1 MKRKLTPKTIEHLKA
16 EGRRRRE
23 VWDTTLPG
31 FGIRAYGTGR
41 KVWFVIARVKGRQRR
56 FTIGTYPVLAL
67 GEARTKARKILRD
80 VQMGLYDESPGPI
93 STTLGEAVAL
103 FVTLYAKPKNRGW
116 RETER
121 ILGKFALLYDR
132 PLDEIRRAEI
142 VRVLDTLVANGTP
155 YRVNRAL
162 SAIKK
167 LLNWALNRGMID
179 VNPIAGQRM
188 PTKECARDRV
198 LSDDELGRLICA
210 AKAGG
215 YPFGTI
221 YLMLLLTG
229 QRRGE
234 VSAMRWSEID
244 LQRRL
249 WTIPAARAK
258 NGHAHEVPLSSPVID
273 ILRQVPRF
281 LHSDFVFTTN
291 GQRSVSGFGRAKGRF
306 ERAVGSID
314 WRVHDLR
321 RTAASG
327 MARLGI
333 PPHVIEKVLNH
344 RTGVIS
350 GVAAVYNRYGYAEE
364 KRDALER
371 WAQWVL
377 RISVVQKP
385 SVEASTTVLAS

>member
-1 MKRKLTPKTIEHLKA
+1 MKRKLTPKTVEHLKA
-16 EGRRRRE
+16 EGRRRLE

-31 FGIRAYGTGR
+31 FGIRAYQTRR

-67 GEARTKARKILRD
+67 GDARIKAREILRD
-80 VQMGLYDESPGPI
+80 VQMGVYDESPAPA

-103 FVTLYAKPKNRGW
+103 FVSLYARPKNKGW

-121 ILGKFALLYDR
+121 ILGKFAPLYDR
-132 PLDEIRRAEI
+132 PLDQIKRAEI
-142 VRVLDTLVANGTP
+142 VRVLDALVANGTP
-155 YRVNRAL
+155 YRANRAL

-179 VNPIAGQRM
+179 INPLAGQSM

-198 LSDDELGRLICA
+198 LSDDEVERVVCA
-210 AKAGG
+210 ARNDG

-221 YLMLLLTG
+221 YLVLLLTG

-249 WTIPAARAK
+249 WTIPAARSK
-258 NGHAHEVPLSSPVID
+258 NGHAHEVPLSGAVIE
-273 ILRQVPRF
+273 ILQQAPRF
-281 LHSDFVFTTN
+281 LRSDYVFTTN
-291 GQRSVSGFGRAKGRF
+291 GQRHVSGFGRAKGRY
-306 ERAVGSID
+306 EHALGSKD

-377 RISVVQKP
+377 EMSVAR
-385 SVEASTTVLAS
+385 SVEAPASLRAG

>member
-1 MKRKLTPKTIEHLKA
+1 MKRKLTPKTVEHLKA
-16 EGRRRRE
+16 EGRRRLE
-23 VWDTTLPG
+23 VWDTVLPG
-31 FGIRAYGTGR
+31 FGIRIYQARR

-67 GEARTKARKILRD
+67 GDARTKARKVLRD
-80 VQMGLYDESPGPI
+80 VQMGIYDESPAPP
-93 STTLGEAVAL
+93 STTFGEAVAL
-103 FVTLYAKPKNRGW
+103 FVSLYAKPKNRGW

-121 ILGKFALLYDR
+121 LLGKFAPLYNR

-142 VRVLDTLVANGTP
+142 VRVLDMLIANGTP
-155 YRVNRAL
+155 YRANRAL

-188 PTKECARDRV
+188 PTKECARDRI
-198 LSDDELGRLICA
+198 LSDDEIERLIYA
-210 AKAGG
+210 AKADG
-215 YPFGTI
+215 YPFGAI
-221 YLMLLLTG
+221 YLVLLLTG

-244 LQRRL
+244 LHRRI

-258 NGHAHEVPLSSPVID
+258 NGHAHEVPLSGAVIE
-273 ILRQVPRF
+273 ILRQLPRF
-281 LHSDFVFTTN
+281 LHSDFVFTTS
-291 GQRSVSGFGRAKGRF
+291 GQRPVSGFGRAKARF
-306 ERAVGSID
+306 ERAVGSTD

-371 WAQWVL
+371 WAQCL
-377 RISVVQKP
+377 LEMSDERRRP
-385 SVEASTTVLAS
+385 AEALPPLLAG

>member
-1 MKRKLTPKTIEHLKA
+1 MKRKLTPKTVEHLKT
-16 EGRRRRE
+16 EGRRRLE
-23 VWDTTLPG
+23 VWDTALAG
-31 FGIRAYGTGR
+31 FGIRVYQTGR

-56 FTIGTYPVLAL
+56 FTIGSYPVLAL
-67 GEARTKARKILRD
+67 GDARAKARTVLRD
-80 VQMGLYDESPGPI
+80 VQMGIYDECPAPA
-93 STTLGEAVAL
+93 STRLGEAVAL
-103 FVTLYAKPKNRGW
+103 FISVYAKPKNRGW

-121 ILGKFALLYDR
+121 ILGKFAPLYDR
-132 PLDEIRRAEI
+132 PLDDIRRAEI
-142 VRVLDTLVANGTP
+142 VRVLDTIVVNGTP
-155 YRVNRAL
+155 YRANRAL

-167 LLNWALNRGMID
+167 LLNWALNSGMIE

-198 LSDDELGRLICA
+198 LSDNEIERLVCA
-210 AKAGG
+210 AKADG
-215 YPFGTI
+215 YPFGAI
-221 YLMLLLTG
+221 YLVLLLTG

-249 WTIPAARAK
+249 WTIPATRAK
-258 NGHAHEVPLSSPVID
+258 NGYAHEVPLSGAVID

-281 LHSDFVFTTN
+281 LHSDFLFTTN
-291 GQRSVSGFGRAKGRF
+291 GESPVSGFGRAKERF
-306 ERAVGSID
+306 ERAVGSKD

-364 KRDALER
+364 KRDALE
-371 WAQWVL
+371 
-377 RISVVQKP
+377 
-385 SVEASTTVLAS
+385 